1 MFFVDR
7 TAAVLK
13 PTERFLQ
20 WLNDSQEDMPDLT
33 LPQLRA
39 NCSVFLL
46 PVFDEPEVA
55 VAYIGERHLEI
66 FKAELAGWTLDES
79 TYPADM
85 GLEAFW
91 QFFELEVHDTV
102 LDLEQ
107 GDLQVSPVVAG

>member
-39 NCSVFLL
+39 NCSVFGDFQGGTGRLDAGRIHL
-46 PVFDEPEVA
+46 SGRHGTGSVLAVF
-55 VAYIGERHLEI
+55 
-66 FKAELAGWTLDES
+66 
-79 TYPADM
+79 
-85 GLEAFW
+85 
-91 QFFELEVHDTV
+91 
-102 LDLEQ
+102 
-107 GDLQVSPVVAG
+107 